1 MRYSILFLKK
11 ITAILLISL
20 LLFNIVG
27 YKLVFAYLEEN
38 ATSRLEEKIDAGQ
51 YDESQLIEIKIPLQ
65 LPYYNDSKYQTCYGE
80 TEFNGEHYRYV
91 KRKVSGNTLYLL
103 CLPHTEKDN
112 IAAVKTD
119 FVKAV
124 NDIPQNGVP
133 QKGQPSFIKL
143 MLTEFLQEE
152 KTNDFTLQLIEY
164 KDLHSFDSY
173 LFSQFEPKT
182 AAQPP
187 DIL

>member
-1 MRYSILFLKK
+1 
-11 ITAILLISL
+11 
-20 LLFNIVG
+20 
-27 YKLVFAYLEEN
+27 LVFAYLEEN